1 MEGRREAE
9 AHPRSLDAA
18 PDAAGIE
25 RDVDSERLE
34 HIGAPTPAR
43 GGPVSVLRHRDARA
57 GRDER
62 RRRRDVERAGSVAA
76 GPAGVDRSRREVER
90 CRVRPHRVDES
101 GHLLDRLP
109 LCPERDQQPGELARG
124 RLARHHLVHKLRKLR
139 RAFVRWNDVPGS
151 LQREIVI
158 ERCASQDEIADGV

>member
-1 MEGRREAE
+1 LAAHPTGIRQRTQDIEDGADAELPPSRTRMAHRRMEGRREAE

-62 RRRRDVERAGSVAA
+62 RRRRDIERAGSVAA
-76 GPAGVDRSRREVER
+76 
-90 CRVRPHRVDES
+90 
-101 GHLLDRLP
+101 
-109 LCPERDQQPGELARG
+109 
-124 RLARHHLVHKLRKLR
+124 
-139 RAFVRWNDVPGS
+139 
-151 LQREIVI
+151 
-158 ERCASQDEIADGV
+158 